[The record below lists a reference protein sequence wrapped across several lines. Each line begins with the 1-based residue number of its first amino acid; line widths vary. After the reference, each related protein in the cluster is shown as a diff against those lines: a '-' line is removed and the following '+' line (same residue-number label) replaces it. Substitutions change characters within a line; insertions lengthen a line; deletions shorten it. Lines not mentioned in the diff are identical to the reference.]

1 MHGNANTHEVDFVA
15 GAPGLMQQC
24 VDENNSIEVC
34 TCCSRLCSRSSITVL
49 GLHEVPH
56 LELLLRDLPPTAE
69 CTRHGL
75 TTHDSGLLSS
85 ASCPSPLAHC
95 PSPVSHPSSHAPPPT
110 LPAPRPSHLAL
121 RP

>member
-49 GLHEVPH
+49 GLHEVR
-56 LELLLRDLPPTAE
+56 LELVSQPERARGRLDRGPEAARRVLVAEDLAT
-69 CTRHGL
+69 
-75 TTHDSGLLSS
+75 
-85 ASCPSPLAHC
+85 
-95 PSPVSHPSSHAPPPT
+95 VHAGRTGPPPRG
-110 LPAPRPSHLAL
+110 LCPLEPV
-121 RP
+121 